1 MLMLGTTNSKENNS
15 ILAPAKPPGRPGKY
29 DPEKVKRAT
38 RWACD
43 CLPNGIIN
51 SRAFTD
57 AELRVLHV
65 IVNRIPAQDE
75 NGVIQP
81 LDLSGKAGSR
91 QAMISDRSWWPAV
104 RKLEAA
110 GLLMIDRVR
119 KSYQACEINRYLPG
133 PNFQSQAA
141 GHQPTDDRRQRTEKA
156 GFVTKPPPVQ
166 KPAKPPQKNLPDPV
180 QNISPMQITAQS
192 LTDNNNISKIILP
205 TTKSFTGSNAENSD
219 HPVEDRHPA
228 TRPAPC
234 RADKPPKN
242 SMELSDC
249 VATLEDILSPLR
261 QAAREAAT
269 VPEDEIRP
277 WALHDEAE
285 KTPGIATQALR
296 FWDMLARLDRKLAAE
311 MFHGRF
317 GMIDG
322 LWQISKKYLPTL
334 AREKFFAAF
343 ERHGR
348 TAALMLLSVA
358 WRTRTENE
366 DGSEHIRRP
375 AAYFIGAL
383 NNSDGTRPLLSISYQ
398 VYRDRDRD
406 NPLDCY
412 TEGQLNLARLWAE
425 KLPDNQKKQL
435 FDRYQSG
442 DNSRAFFARDIND
455 PVWMARAY
463 YAEYGRFRAVDALM
477 TTQTIS

>member
-1 MLMLGTTNSKENNS
+1 MLMLGTTDSKENNS
-15 ILAPAKPPGRPGKY
+15 ILAPAKPGRPGKY

-38 RWACD
+38 RWAYD
-43 CLPNGIIN
+43 CLPNAIIN

-104 RKLEAA
+104 RKLESA
-110 GLLMIDRVR
+110 GLLTIERVR

-133 PNFQSQAA
+133 PNFRPQAA

-156 GFVTKPPPVQ
+156 GFVRKPPLVQ
-166 KPAKPPQKNLPDPV
+166 KPTKLTQKNLPDPV

-219 HPVEDRHPA
+219 HPVEDRQPA
-228 TRPAPC
+228 PKPVPC

-242 SMELSDC
+242 SMELSDR
-249 VATLEDILSPLR
+249 VAALEDILSPLR

-269 VPEDEIRP
+269 IPQDETRP
-277 WALHDEAE
+277 WALPDEAE
-285 KTPGIATQALR
+285 ETPGIATQALW
-296 FWDMLARLDRKLAAE
+296 FWDMLARLDRKLATE

-317 GMIDG
+317 GMVDG
-322 LWQISKKYLPTL
+322 LWQISRAYLPTL
-334 AREKFFAAF
+334 AREKFFASF

-358 WRTRTENE
+358 WKTYAGSE
-366 DGSEHIRRP
+366 DGAEQIRRP

-383 NNSDGTRPLLSISYQ
+383 NNSGGTRPLLSISYQ
-398 VYRDRDRD
+398 VYRDRDRN

-412 TEGQLNLARLWAE
+412 TDGQLNLARLWAE
-425 KLPDNQKKQL
+425 KLPDNQKNRL
-435 FDRYQSG
+435 FERYQHG
-442 DNSRAFFARDIND
+442 ENSRAAFARDIND

-477 TTQTIS
+477 TTQNLS